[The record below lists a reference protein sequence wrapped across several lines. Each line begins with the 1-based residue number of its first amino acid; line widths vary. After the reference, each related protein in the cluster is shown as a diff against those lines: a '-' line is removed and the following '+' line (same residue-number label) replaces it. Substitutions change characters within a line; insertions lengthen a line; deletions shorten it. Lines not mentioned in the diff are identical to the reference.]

1 MKNILIIMLVI
12 CTLFLQT
19 SCASTKKHT
28 QPPGEYSDDPSEI
41 FPCSKKT
48 PPPDLLSPKQIDYL
62 YENDLWNK
70 YYNECINPPTQKE
83 AWIVN
88 TEYCYLYAKPSSFA
102 KVLARVAPG
111 TKIDILGKV
120 EGQLWFSFY
129 LIEYTGPENQVMKGY
144 VADGYVTT
152 EKPKKPY
159 KPISHLGSLLCI
171 GFPLF

>member
-1 MKNILIIMLVI
+1 MLVI

-28 QPPGEYSDDPSEI
+28 QPPVEYSDDPSEI

-83 AWIVN
+83 AWIN
-88 TEYCYLYAKPSSFA
+88 GLGACRLYYKPSFFA
-102 KVLARVAPG
+102 KVRARPAPG
-111 TKIDILGKV
+111 TKIHILGKV
-120 EGQLWFSFY
+120 KGEFDFSFY
-129 LIEYTGPENQVMKGY
+129 LIEYTVPENQVMKGY
-144 VADGYVTT
+144 VSDAYVTT

-159 KPISHLGSLLCI
+159 LGDTALQIGSSLDICI
-171 GFPLF
+171 GLAFF